1 MHLCKRGCWN
11 VQVELDAIACLHFSS
26 VLSSPKEVKISL
38 GAFISSHYRFTLC
51 VCVSVCVRQ
60 TAGIRSECLVWHVN
74 KLCGADGHQRDPSRQ
89 IKGERGSS
97 CFRSLVHSVNSVSAS
112 TSHQHKHTHTQTPW
126 PSESVWQRGGR
137 QGRVNGIIIWEE
149 AETTTGPCVWGWW
162 PFLCVTLCSY
172 WSDCGGR
179 KRVGSRVTAWE
190 KN

>member
-1 MHLCKRGCWN
+1 M
-11 VQVELDAIACLHFSS
+11 ELDAIACLHFSS

-112 TSHQHKHTHTQTPW
+112 TSHQHKHTHTDTVTLRECVTERW
-126 PSESVWQRGGR
+126 EAGEGEWDHYLGGSR
-137 QGRVNGIIIWEE
+137 DDHR
-149 AETTTGPCVWGWW
+149 P
-162 PFLCVTLCSY
+162 LCVRLVAFPVCNIVFILK
-172 WSDCGGR
+172 WLWREKKGR
-179 KRVGSRVTAWE
+179 KQSDSLGE
-190 KN
+190 ELE